1 MSIYAAYRQKPLNF
15 IELGTDISSG
25 SFTLSPLAWS
35 NPVLVVFN
43 RSSPGNYG
51 KVIVQYN
58 DEITTG
64 YSFNIVRVFDSYT
77 PLVMIPI
84 RHEYVTIGI
93 SQVSP
98 TLYVDAYVYDWLGK
112 EVVTI

>member
-1 MSIYAAYRQKPLNF
+1 MSIYAAYRNKPLNF
-15 IELGTDISSG
+15 IELGTDISGG
-25 SFTLSPLAWS
+25 SFTLSPIAWN

-43 RSSPGNYG
+43 RSTSGVG
-51 KVIVQYN
+51 KVTVQYS
-58 DEITTG
+58 DEITAG
-64 YSFNIVRVFDSYT
+64 YSFNIVRVFDQYT
-77 PLVMIPI
+77 PFVMIPI